1 MPRWRQGVFTPKNS
15 DKFIGTRAI
24 FRSGLELKFFRFCD
38 LNERVIKWGSEN
50 IIVPYYSPLDNRI
63 HKYYVDNYVV
73 IKEDDQI
80 KKYLIEI
87 KPYKQTKRPTTKY
100 KKKSHLIYEQK
111 SYIINMAKWEAARK
125 YSQKNGCEF
134 IILTEK
140 DLS

>member
-15 DKFIGTRAI
+15 DKFIGTKAI

-38 LNERVIKWGSEN
+38 LNEKVIKWGSEN

-73 IKEDDQI
+73 IREDDQI

-87 KPYKQTKRPTTKY
+87 KPYKQTKRPNILY
-100 KKKSHLIYEQK
+100 M
-111 SYIINMAKWEAARK
+111 N
-125 YSQKNGCEF
+125 KNH
-134 IILTEK
+134 I
-140 DLS
+140 